1 MMHIAHL
8 IERRFPGQSQ
18 KVIGL
23 LVLVSTSA
31 IAAGIA
37 MLLWR

>member
-8 IERRFPGQSQ
+8 IQRRFPGQSPRL
-18 KVIGL
+18 IML
-23 LVLVSTSA
+23 LVLVSASA
-31 IAAGIA
+31 LAAGIA

>member
-8 IERRFPGQSQ
+8 IERRFPGRAPG
-18 KVIGL
+18 VIVL
-23 LVLVSTSA
+23 LVLVSASA
-31 IAAGIA
+31 LAAGIA